1 MSRPRLVF
9 RRRVRL
15 FGPVH
20 LNLSLHS
27 IGLGVSVPGA
37 SMSINNR
44 GRRQVSVGLPGSGLR
59 VQQVF
64 QPPRGSSMPLNP
76 GQRQAAVNSSHPR
89 PVLSHG
95 LWIAGIVL
103 AVLLAIALAVK

>member
-27 IGLGVSVPGA
+27 VGLGVSVPGA
-37 SMSINNR
+37 SVSINNH
-44 GRRQVSVGLPGSGLR
+44 GRRRASVGLPGSGLR
-59 VQQVF
+59 VQQVW
-64 QPPRGSSMPLNP
+64 QAPRRSSMQRRINPPRP
-76 GQRQAAVNSSHPR
+76 AF
-89 PVLSHG
+89 SHG
-95 LWIAGIVL
+95 LWIAGFVL
-103 AVLLAIALAVK
+103 AVLLAIAVASR